1 MDDNLLDRFEQQVDS
16 LLTKYELFKQ
26 ENAQL
31 REKQALLMNENS
43 RLQVKNEKAINVVE
57 KIVEKLKFIESED
70 VTGT

>member
-1 MDDNLLDRFEQQVDS
+1 
-16 LLTKYELFKQ
+16 
-26 ENAQL
+26 
-31 REKQALLMNENS
+31 MNENS